1 MPWQAFFVPQGPSPS
16 GWDHLEPAVRRCLE
30 LAHVTLRAGGLA
42 VGSVITDAS
51 GTIVAEGRN
60 RAYDPITGTDPL
72 EGTPLAHAEMNA
84 LARLTTSQDPDGL
97 TTWTTHQ
104 PCSMCA
110 AAIAFVG
117 IAHVGAIAAD
127 PSDPTPITE
136 VVDDVWVVLASTMFL
151 LGPLLRGGPDHPI
164 VRANRDPEPETVEL
178 ALRCAADP
186 ESGLMRRVS
195 TSDAIDAI
203 WPWLQRAADGR
214 RTRRAVDATLNPG

>member
-1 MPWQAFFVPQGPSPS
+1 MLQGGSHS
-16 GWDHLEPAVRRCLE
+16 GWDQLEPPFRRCLE
-30 LAHVTLRAGGLA
+30 LAHGTLRAGGLA
-42 VGSVITDAS
+42 VGSVITDTN

-97 TTWTTHQ
+97 TIWTTHR

-117 IAHVGAIAAD
+117 IAHVRAIAAD
-127 PSDPTPITE
+127 PSDPAPIIE
-136 VVDDVWVVLASTMFL
+136 VVDDAWVVLASTMFL

-164 VRANRDPEPETVEL
+164 VRANRDLEPETVEL
-178 ALRCAADP
+178 ALLCAADP
-186 ESGLMRRVS
+186 QRGLMREAS
-195 TSDAIDAI
+195 TGDAIDAI
-203 WPWLQRAADGR
+203 WPRLQRAAEGR
-214 RTRRAVDATLNPG
+214 RTRQAIDATKNR